1 MGSPGPKLLTIRH
14 SFSITTSHRN
24 GYWLTNDCSWDLRA
38 SPTGPNFELRQ
49 WVLNKQLQ
57 QALLRPLIL
66 FPNSRCFC
74 CPRLRSPYFFSL
86 SLSLSLSHDCIGLLP
101 RDPAR
106 RGSACSPWRG
116 GRGSLLPAPVAAA
129 PSSRRGAPRGGGGGS
144 EAQRPRLPPRRPS
157 PTPAALA
164 PLPGAAWRRGGFRTR
179 RLPSGVACPT
189 RWLPDARRLPSPPPT
204 RWLPNAAA
212 PLPYLD
218 ANDED
223 VRLSEFVHGHEIGER
238 MTGRSHMSSSARMDL
253 GSMF

>member
-1 MGSPGPKLLTIRH
+1 MEQRRYSWAFVPTWRM
-14 SFSITTSHRN
+14 SRN
-24 GYWLTNDCSWDLRA
+24 AGDMMVFFLGQLRA
-38 SPTGPNFELRQ
+38 SLTGLLTWPLLCILAVGVKKKTTPTGP
-49 WVLNKQLQ
+49 
-57 QALLRPLIL
+57 LLYPYFLLL
-66 FPNSRCFC
+66 FPLLSLLVL
-74 CPRLRSPYFFSL
+74 PPYSTLPTFSL
-86 SLSLSLSHDCIGLLP
+86 SRDYIGLLL
-101 RDPAR
+101 RDPDR

-129 PSSRRGAPRGGGGGS
+129 PSSRRGAPRGGGGGGGS